1 MTTCDTRCA
10 SKTHGTVALM
20 LSKSIAVAIALCSLT
35 GCADILVGTSQTLS
49 VQTKSSLSQD
59 IAGATCQLSNNKG
72 TWFVT
77 TPGSVTIHR
86 SYDAIN
92 VACEAPGYVAH
103 AGTADSATKDL
114 AWGNLL
120 FGGLIGAAV
129 DAGTGAAYDYPSLII
144 LNLQPIPQAS
154 RATAPTS

>member
-1 MTTCDTRCA
+1 
-10 SKTHGTVALM
+10 M

-35 GCADILVGTSQTLS
+35 GCADILDGTSQKLS
-49 VQTKSSLSQD
+49 VQTKSLTQD
-59 IAGATCQLSNNKG
+59 VAGAECQLSNNKG
-72 TWFVT
+72 TWLVT
-77 TPGSVTIHR
+77 TPGAVTVHR

-92 VACEAPGYVAH
+92 VACTAPGYLPH

-129 DAGTGAAYDYPSLII
+129 DSGTGAAYDYPSLIVI
-144 LNLQPIPQAS
+144 RMQPIPQANQ
-154 RATAPTS
+154 ATLPTS

>member
-1 MTTCDTRCA
+1 
-10 SKTHGTVALM
+10 M
-20 LSKSIAVAIALCSLT
+20 LSKSIAVAITLCSLT

-49 VQTKSSLSQD
+49 VQTRSLNQD
-59 IAGATCQLSNNKG
+59 VAGAECQLSNNKG

-77 TPGSVTIHR
+77 TPGAVTVHR

-92 VACEAPGYVAH
+92 VACAAPGYVAH
-103 AGTADSATKDL
+103 AGTADSSTKDL

-129 DAGTGAAYDYPSLII
+129 DTGTGAAYDYPGLIVVP
-144 LNLQPIPQAS
+144 LQPISPAA
-154 RATAPTS
+154 RTTVPTS